1 MDKNVVVLS
10 FAEASKAYQALSE
23 LKAAAGQGRVELDT
37 AAVVARGAEGKIE
50 VKDGAS
56 DGSATTGSL
65 TGTLVGSLIGILGGP
80 LGMLLGGMS
89 GALVGTAVSLEKVT
103 GRLSVLEQVMRAMPV
118 GSTTLIATVEEASPE
133 ALDQIAANLGGTVL
147 RRPLEAVLAESEAEA
162 EAQEAAADQARQVLR
177 DKQKDEWRDKFDNWK
192 DEIGEGIDKLQAK
205 ISEAFGS
212 KKG

>member
-65 TGTLVGSLIGILGGP
+65 TAPCWANVSSRTPIICALASLL
-80 LGMLLGGMS
+80 
-89 GALVGTAVSLEKVT
+89 
-103 GRLSVLEQVMRAMPV
+103 
-118 GSTTLIATVEEASPE
+118 
-133 ALDQIAANLGGTVL
+133 
-147 RRPLEAVLAESEAEA
+147 
-162 EAQEAAADQARQVLR
+162 
-177 DKQKDEWRDKFDNWK
+177 
-192 DEIGEGIDKLQAK
+192 
-205 ISEAFGS
+205 
-212 KKG
+212 